1 LILRFAGFDLDFHR
15 SELRSAAGEPIKLR
29 PKTFALLHLLATNAN
44 RLLSKQEMMAAV
56 WPNVHV
62 GDDSLFQCIR
72 EIRTALGDEDR
83 QLVKSVSGRGYML
96 DADVK
101 PVDREDVA
109 APDLA
114 PSDDAGADAA
124 RPPQSA
130 AWRRPR
136 FALHPLLLV
145 ALAVCCVVG
154 AAIAAPILARRL
166 SAPAVTTIA
175 VMPIEA
181 RSSDPDSTAM
191 AASITDGL
199 TDGLSKIGNIHV
211 LSPQSVQGL
220 REAAADT
227 PKPDFVLR
235 GDLQRVS
242 GKWDIQARLID
253 GKSGQVT
260 WSGAYSAAA
269 DNPDQAQQQT
279 RLIAGIGYPLA
290 LQINTLTY
298 TRLSSADSKIV
309 IKEASAFINR
319 TTRERFA
326 AAQAMLEKALTAHP
340 NDVGLESALAAHL
353 LRGIQTVW
361 YTPEEAKQSEQRA
374 RALLE
379 GVLRK
384 EPNYIPGLQ
393 SYCRFLVTTNH
404 FSDSLVA
411 CEKALSF
418 EPWDGSVLF
427 QVGLSQ
433 LQLGRFEDAL
443 ATFIR
448 ADSYNTPQVSR
459 WTWLLGAGLTLV
471 LLHREDEALTWLER
485 SLAITPGTGRTHM
498 MLAAAYE
505 ALGRHEEAKAA
516 VAQGLQLR
524 PGTTARNVG
533 LPTQNQSPR
542 YLAEASRVVALL
554 IAAGLPER

>member
-1 LILRFAGFDLDFHR
+1 MTLRFAGFDLDSHR
-15 SELRSAAGEPIKLR
+15 SELRAAGGGAIKLR
-29 PKTFALLHLLATNAN
+29 PKTFALLHLLATNPN
-44 RLLSKQEMMAAV
+44 RLISKQEMMAAV
-56 WPNVHV
+56 WPNIHV

-96 DADVK
+96 DAEVR
-101 PVDREDVA
+101 PVEREETS
-109 APDLA
+109 APFPEPAEDA
-114 PSDDAGADAA
+114 KADTIDPTAGAT
-124 RPPQSA
+124 
-130 AWRRPR
+130 RRRSLGIAP
-136 FALHPLLLV
+136 HPLLI
-145 ALAVCCVVG
+145 ALIVCCVVG

-166 SAPAVTTIA
+166 SAPTITTIA

-181 RSSDPDSTAM
+181 RSSDTGSAAM

-220 REAAADT
+220 REASAEAT
-227 PKPDFVLR
+227 QPDFVVR
-235 GDLQRVS
+235 GDLQRAS
-242 GKWDIQARLID
+242 GKWEVQARLID
-253 GKSGQVT
+253 SKSGQVQ
-260 WSGAYSAAA
+260 WSEAHSV
-269 DNPDQAQQQT
+269 DIDSVSQAVQQT

-290 LQINTLTY
+290 LRINALTHA
-298 TRLSSADSKIV
+298 RLSSADSKIV
-309 IKEASAFINR
+309 IREASAFINR
-319 TTRERFA
+319 TTRDRFT
-326 AAQAMLEKALTAHP
+326 AAQAMLEKALVAQPH
-340 NDVGLESALAAHL
+340 DVDLEAALAAHL

-374 RALLE
+374 RSLLE
-379 GVLRK
+379 GVLQR

-393 SYCRFLVTTNH
+393 GYCRLLAATNH

-427 QVGLSQ
+427 QLGLSQ
-433 LQLGRFEDAL
+433 LQLGRFDDAL
-443 ATFIR
+443 ATFTR
-448 ADSYNTPQVSR
+448 ADAYNTPQVSR

-471 LLHREDEALTWLER
+471 ILHRDQEAVGWLQR
-485 SLAITPGTGRTHM
+485 SLAVTQGTGRTHM
-498 MLAAAYE
+498 MLASAYE

-516 VAQGLQLR
+516 IAQGLQLR
-524 PGTTARNVG
+524 PGTTAQNVG
-533 LPTQNQSPR
+533 LPTKNQSPR
-542 YLAEASRVVALL
+542 YLAESNRVIRLL